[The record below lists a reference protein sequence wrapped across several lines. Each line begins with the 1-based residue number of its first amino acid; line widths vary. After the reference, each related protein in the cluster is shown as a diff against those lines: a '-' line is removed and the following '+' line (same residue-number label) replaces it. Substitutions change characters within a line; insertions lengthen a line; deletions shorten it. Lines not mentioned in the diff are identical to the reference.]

1 MRGTVHI
8 PSTAA
13 ETKSL
18 GLVAKYMML
27 GRDEH
32 GGALAIAETE
42 NAPERVRNVLAS
54 IQKAAI
60 SSGQT
65 SGTWGGELAGDYQL
79 ASDGFL
85 EGVRNSSIF
94 LRLLAGGVKQI
105 PLRERL
111 AITVSNATG
120 YVRGEAS
127 ARQLTSLALE
137 NEGLDP
143 LEAVCLVIVS
153 DELLRIASPAAV
165 ALLDRE
171 LKAGVAE
178 AIDRQFVAI
187 LSAAATSSTASI
199 GSTATAAAYDL
210 RTMLDDI
217 STNAASRLYWI
228 GATNVAKRASALYD
242 SGSFVFPQMS
252 AQGGSILNL
261 PFLVSDQV
269 AAGKLMLVDAA
280 GVMGNSDPVL
290 LDVFRHAD
298 VQLDTAPDSPST
310 SSTVLVNLWTRNL
323 KALLART
330 YFGAE
335 VFRAGAVIEKTSIS
349 WGNSADSPA

>member
-1 MRGTVHI
+1 MRGSVHI
-8 PSTAA
+8 PSTAD
-13 ETKSL
+13 TKSL

-32 GGALAIAETE
+32 GGALAVAENQ
-42 NAPERVRNVLAS
+42 NAPERVRNVLAA
-54 IQKAAI
+54 IQKTAVAA
-60 SSGQT
+60 GQT
-65 SGTWGGELAGDYQL
+65 SGTWGGQLAGEYQI

-85 EGVRNSSIF
+85 EGVRNSSVF
-94 LRLLAGGVKQI
+94 LKLLNAGMKAI

-111 AITVSNATG
+111 SIVTTNATG
-120 YVRGEAS
+120 FVRGEGS
-127 ARQLTSLALE
+127 ALPLTSLALE
-137 NEGLDP
+137 NDGLDP

-153 DELLRIASPAAV
+153 DELLRIASPAAA

-187 LSAAATSSTASI
+187 LAAAATSSTASI

-217 STNAASRLYWI
+217 STNAASRLHWI

-242 SGSFVFPQMS
+242 SGSFVFPGMS
-252 AQGGSILNL
+252 AQGGTMLNL

-269 AAGKLMLVDAA
+269 AAGKLLLVDAA
-280 GVMGNSDPVL
+280 GVMGNADL
-290 LDVFRHAD
+290 IQLEVFRHGD
-298 VQLDTAPDSPST
+298 VQMDTSPDSPAT
-310 SSTVLVNLWTRNL
+310 SSTVMRNLWTHNE

-330 YFGAE
+330 FFGAD
-335 VFRAGAVIEKTSIS
+335 VFRTGAVVEKTGIL